1 MYVYVHV
8 VNTILLCRHSP
19 ITDQG
24 YYGCAVGKGRELAKT
39 EMEKYSFKDMTA
51 REALHALAT
60 MYVTQSPI
68 KYLLFHLLL
77 LTCWLTC
84 LLGCTR
90 TKYLQSQR

>member
-77 LTCWLTC
+77 LTC
-84 LLGCTR
+84 
-90 TKYLQSQR
+90 